1 MQEKNRASMG
11 RRQLTLGLAAMG
23 LADLIAWRERA
34 RVRAEPAED

>member
-1 MQEKNRASMG
+1 MADIATVFHWP
-11 RRQLTLGLAAMG
+11 LHDLAAMD

>member
-1 MQEKNRASMG
+1 MADIATVFHWP
-11 RRQLTLGLAAMG
+11 LHDLAAMG

>member
-1 MQEKNRASMG
+1 MADFATVFHWPPSELA
-11 RRQLTLGLAAMG
+11 TLE

>member
-1 MQEKNRASMG
+1 MADIATVFHWPLAE
-11 RRQLTLGLAAMG
+11 LAAMD

>member
-1 MQEKNRASMG
+1 MADIATVFHWPLSD
-11 RRQLTLGLAAMG
+11 LVAMD

>member
-1 MQEKNRASMG
+1 MADIATVFHWPPAE
-11 RRQLTLGLAAMG
+11 LAAMD